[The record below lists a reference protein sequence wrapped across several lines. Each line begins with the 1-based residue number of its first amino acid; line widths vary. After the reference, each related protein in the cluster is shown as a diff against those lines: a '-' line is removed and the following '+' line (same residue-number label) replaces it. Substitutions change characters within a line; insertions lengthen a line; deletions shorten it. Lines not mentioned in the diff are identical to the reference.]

1 MHVEARGHLQEV
13 GLLLLSLCRSL
24 GGGLSNVGHQTSKA
38 SLLLHYLTSP
48 KDAFRG
54 LDHDSVGVVLA

>member
-1 MHVEARGHLQEV
+1 MWRPEDISKKLVCSFSLYVEVWGRV
-13 GLLLLSLCRSL
+13 
-24 GGGLSNVGHQTSKA
+24 SNVGHQTSKA